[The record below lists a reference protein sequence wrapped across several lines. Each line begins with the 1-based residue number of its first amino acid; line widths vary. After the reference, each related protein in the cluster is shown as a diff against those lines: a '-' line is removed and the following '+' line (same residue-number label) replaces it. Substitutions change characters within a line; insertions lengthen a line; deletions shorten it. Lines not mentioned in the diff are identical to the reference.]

1 MKAQVFTT
9 ISSDGEKSTYFE
21 SAESFGKHILCND
34 LNEGINIALYYGYS
48 AKEIKNDIIYF
59 EK

>member
-9 ISSDGEKSTYFE
+9 TAADGTKSTYFE
-21 SAESFGKHILCND
+21 SAESFGKHILCHD
-34 LNEGINIALYYGYS
+34 AQEGITIALYYGYS
-48 AKEIKNDIIYF
+48 AKEIKNNIIYF

>member
-9 ISSDGEKSTYFE
+9 ISADGTKSTYFE
-21 SAESFGKHILCND
+21 GNGKHILCHD
-34 LNEGINIALYYGYS
+34 LNEGINIAFYYGYS
-48 AKEIKNDIIYF
+48 AKEIKNNIIHF